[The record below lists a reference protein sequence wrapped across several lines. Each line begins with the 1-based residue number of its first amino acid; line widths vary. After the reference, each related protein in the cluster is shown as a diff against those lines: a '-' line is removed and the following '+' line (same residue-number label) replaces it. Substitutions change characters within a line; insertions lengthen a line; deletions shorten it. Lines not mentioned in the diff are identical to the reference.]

1 VLTDITVATS
11 VQFVLRLASSAVA
24 LVILAA
30 APSAAADAVLRG
42 VTTSRGGKVPFV
54 GVVLTL
60 ADTGGHTVGTVRSGD
75 QGRFRFP
82 PVAAGRYR
90 LRTQALDLID
100 TDREVVLS
108 AGQTTDLQVE
118 LDLLPLAESVHVVP
132 SSADAGT
139 PTIEARPI
147 PVEGLVDE
155 APIAT
160 GRVEDVLA
168 LFPGVVQ
175 TSSGIS
181 IRGSW
186 RTGQTSAQ
194 ADEALLVDAS
204 TGNKP
209 VTLPADAVSTIEAL
223 GSPFTADFGRFSA
236 GVTVFHTRAGS
247 DRWRTLANGF
257 FPSFRVARD
266 NQLRPV
272 GIDGFTPRVTVTGPL
287 VKGRVTFAE
296 SAQYYFQSHDARDRP
311 VSELSTQKE
320 VRLFTRVDATL
331 SAGHTLTIS
340 SDVFVQRL
348 AASNL
353 NTFNP
358 PGVAF
363 SLRQTSLGVSVLDR
377 VVLGTSGML
386 ESGLHLARYD
396 VNIGGNGD
404 ADMTIAPAVN
414 SGTYFNTQ
422 TRQPRSWQWTETF
435 SRSASALGDHVF
447 SAGLDLLHAAYRGTS
462 VSRPI
467 DVLRVDGTLAER
479 TTFGPES
486 TERVSATDVA
496 LFVEDR
502 WHPFDRA
509 TVEAGWRLSRDGVS
523 ESIISEPRA
532 GVALN
537 VRRDGT
543 SHLFGGVGMYRER
556 TPLVV
561 GAYTQFEQRTVTRY
575 AADGETVISGPVTL
589 VPRVDGCFGVPNALT
604 WSVGYEHRV
613 GHRLS
618 LSGSYIDRRGRSE
631 LIVDPELDGGGALV
645 LSSRGVSRY
654 RAFDASVSYLRSAA
668 LEFSASYTRSTSAAD
683 LNAYSAFFGT
693 GRLPLIRADGYG
705 PTDSDVPHRV
715 IVRGRAEVRGHWL
728 FVPVL
733 EVRSGFPYSAVDEY
747 RDPVGGWNTAGRF
760 PTVVALNMS
769 IERRVRVR
777 GWNLW
782 FGVRLFNVLNRFAP
796 VDVQEVVAAPD
807 FRAMYGSTP
816 FQYRFT
822 MRLSR

>member
-1 VLTDITVATS
+1 M
-11 VQFVLRLASSAVA
+11 
-24 LVILAA
+24 
-30 APSAAADAVLRG
+30 
-42 VTTSRGGKVPFV
+42 PFV
-54 GVVLTL
+54 GVLLTL
-60 ADTGGHTVGTVRSGD
+60 ADADGRVVGTARSGD

-82 PVAAGRYR
+82 PLPAGRYR

-100 TDREVVLS
+100 TDREVVLR
-108 AGQTTDLQVE
+108 AGQTTDLQIE
-118 LDLLPLAESVHVVP
+118 LDLLPLAESVLVVP
-132 SSADAGT
+132 SSVDAGM

-155 APIAT
+155 APIAA

-168 LFPGVVQ
+168 LFPGIVQ
-175 TSSGIS
+175 TTGGIS
-181 IRGSW
+181 VRGSW

-223 GSPFTADFGRFSA
+223 GSPFTAGFGRFSA

-247 DRWRTLANGF
+247 ERWRMLANGF
-257 FPSFRVARD
+257 IPSYRVARD

-272 GIDGFTPRVTVTGPL
+272 GIDGFTPRVTVAGPL
-287 VKGRVTFAE
+287 IKGRVTMAE
-296 SAQYYFQSHDARDRP
+296 SAQYYYQSHDARDRP
-311 VSELSTQKE
+311 VDELSTQKE
-320 VRLFTRVDATL
+320 VRLFTRIDATL
-331 SAGHTLTIS
+331 SAGHTLTAS

-363 SLRQTSLGVSVLDR
+363 NLRQTSLGVSVLDR
-377 VVLGTSGML
+377 VVLGTAGML
-386 ESGLHLARYD
+386 ESGLHVASYD
-396 VNIGGNGD
+396 VHIGGNGD
-404 ADMTIAPAVN
+404 ADMTITPAVN
-414 SGTYFNTQ
+414 SGTYFNSQ
-422 TRQPRSWQWTETF
+422 TRQPRSWQWTETYA
-435 SRSASALGDHVF
+435 RSASALGDHVF
-447 SAGLDLLHAAYRGTS
+447 SVGLDLLHAAYSGTS
-462 VSRPI
+462 ASRPI
-467 DVLRVDGTLAER
+467 DVLRVDDTLAER

-486 TERVSATDVA
+486 AEHVAATDVA

-509 TVEAGWRLSRDGVS
+509 VVEAGWRLSRDGVS
-523 ESIISEPRA
+523 EMTASEPRA

-537 VRRDGT
+537 IRRDGT
-543 SHLFGGVGMYRER
+543 SHVFGGIGLYRER
-556 TPLVV
+556 TPLVI
-561 GAYTQFEQRTVTRY
+561 GADTQFERRTVTRY

-589 VPRVDGCFGVPNALT
+589 APRIDGRLGVPNALT

-613 GHRLS
+613 GRRLS

-631 LIVDPELDGGGALV
+631 LIVEPELDSGGALV
-645 LSSRGVSRY
+645 LSSRGASRY

-668 LEFSASYTRSTSAAD
+668 LELSASYTRSTSSAD

-693 GRLPLIRADGYG
+693 GRLPLIRSDGYG

-715 IVRGRAEVRGHWL
+715 IVRGRAEVRSHWL

-733 EVRSGFPYSAVDEY
+733 EVRSGFPYSALDEY

-760 PTVVALNMS
+760 PPVVALNVS
-769 IERRVRVR
+769 VERRVRVR
-777 GWNLW
+777 DWNLW
-782 FGVRLFNVLNRFAP
+782 VGVRLFNVLNRFAP
-796 VDVQEVVAAPD
+796 VDVQEVIAAPD
-807 FRAMYGSTP
+807 FRTMYGSTP